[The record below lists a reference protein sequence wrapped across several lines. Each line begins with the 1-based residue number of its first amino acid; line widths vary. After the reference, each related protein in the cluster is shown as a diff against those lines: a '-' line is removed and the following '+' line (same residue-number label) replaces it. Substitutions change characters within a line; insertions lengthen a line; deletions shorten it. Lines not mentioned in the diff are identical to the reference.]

1 MMSLLEAAEPQAAG
15 SSNNERYRIVVDTSV
30 LISAIF
36 FGGKTELVLRHVLA
50 SHTMVLS
57 DFIVDEV
64 IAFARATDP
73 KTPVKILRLIRT
85 KLEKYCHDYEPDPS
99 IEVRDINDTDI
110 VALAQEHQAII
121 LTSDQDL
128 LAYKA
133 DATIPILSVAEYTE
147 LFLS

>member
-1 MMSLLEAAEPQAAG
+1 MSLLEAAEPQAAG

-36 FGGKTELVLRHVLA
+36 FGGKAEAALRHILA

-85 KLEKYCHDYEPDPS
+85 KLEKYCRDYEPDVS

-110 VALAQEHQAII
+110 VALAQERQAII

-133 DATIPILSVAEYTE
+133 DATTPILSIAEYTE
-147 LFLS
+147 LFLHS